1 MLTGS
6 NFASIQKFE
15 RLPFWNNLSYGIK
28 IYGFEVAFNS
38 MTSLLNIIEIQLV
51 QKLLVGETDRQRMVT

>member
-6 NFASIQKFE
+6 SFASTQKFE

-51 QKLLVGETDRQRMVT
+51 QYYRNPVGSKIISR